1 MWINL
6 QGKYINFN
14 LVKRFYREDSTI
26 TYIID
31 EKVVLFYKNVDKAK
45 QVEEFIVKSLNRDLL
60 TPIIDEEM
68 GDKV

>member
-6 QGKYINFN
+6 QGHYINFN

-45 QVEEFIVKSLNRDLL
+45 QVEEFIVKSLNGDLL
-60 TPIIDEEM
+60 TPIIDE
-68 GDKV
+68 DKKIK

>member
-14 LVKRFYREDSTI
+14 LVKRLYRKDSTI

-31 EKVVLFYKNVDKAK
+31 EKVVLFYKNIDKAK
-45 QVEEFIVKSLNRDLL
+45 QVEEFIVKSLNGDLL
-60 TPIIDEEM
+60 TPTIDE
-68 GDKV
+68 DKKD

>member
-6 QGKYINFN
+6 QGKYINFD

-31 EKVVLFYKNVDKAK
+31 EKVVLFYKNIEKAK
-45 QVEEFIVKSLNRDLL
+45 QVEEFIVKSLNGELIKL
-60 TPIIDEEM
+60 EIDEEV
-68 GDKV
+68 K

>member
-14 LVKRFYREDSTI
+14 LVKRFYREESTI

-31 EKVVLFYKNVDKAK
+31 EKVVLFYKNAEKAK
-45 QVEEFIVKSLNRDLL
+45 QVEEFIVKSLNGELIKL
-60 TPIIDEEM
+60 EIDEE
-68 GDKV
+68 DK

>member
-31 EKVVLFYKNVDKAK
+31 EKVVLFYKNIDKAK
-45 QVEEFIVKSLNRDLL
+45 QVEDFIVKVLNGDLL
-60 TPIIDEEM
+60 TPIIDE
-68 GDKV
+68 DKKD

>member
-31 EKVVLFYKNVDKAK
+31 EKVVLFYKNIEKAK
-45 QVEEFIVKSLNRDLL
+45 QVEEFIVKSLNRELIKL
-60 TPIIDEEM
+60 EIDEEV
-68 GDKV
+68 K

>member
-31 EKVVLFYKNVDKAK
+31 EKVVLFYKNAEKAK
-45 QVEEFIVKSLNRDLL
+45 QVEEFIVKSLNGELIKL
-60 TPIIDEEM
+60 EIDEEV
-68 GDKV
+68 K

>member
-45 QVEEFIVKSLNRDLL
+45 QVEEFIVKSLNGDLL
-60 TPIIDEEM
+60 TPIIDE
-68 GDKV
+68 DKKD

>member
-31 EKVVLFYKNVDKAK
+31 EKVVLFYKNIDKAK
-45 QVEEFIVKSLNRDLL
+45 QVEEFIVKSLNGDLL
-60 TPIIDEEM
+60 TPNVNE
-68 GDKV
+68 DKKIE

>member
-31 EKVVLFYKNVDKAK
+31 EKVVLFYKNIDKAK
-45 QVEEFIVKSLNRDLL
+45 QVEEFIVKSLNGDLL
-60 TPIIDEEM
+60 TPIIDE
-68 GDKV
+68 DKKIK

>member
-6 QGKYINFN
+6 QGKYINFD

-31 EKVVLFYKNVDKAK
+31 EKVVLFYKNAEKAK
-45 QVEEFIVKSLNRDLL
+45 QVEEFIVKSLNGELIKL
-60 TPIIDEEM
+60 EIDEEV
-68 GDKV
+68 K

>member
-14 LVKRFYREDSTI
+14 LVKRFYREKSTI

-31 EKVVLFYKNVDKAK
+31 EKVVLFYKNAEKAK
-45 QVEEFIVKSLNRDLL
+45 QVEEFIVKSLNGDLL
-60 TPIIDEEM
+60 TPIIDE
-68 GDKV
+68 DKKD